1 MAGIIGLAIGLGIGI
16 TFGLVVGFVFGY
28 DARSDDLNHRK

>member
-16 TFGLVVGFVFGY
+16 PFGLVVGFVFGY